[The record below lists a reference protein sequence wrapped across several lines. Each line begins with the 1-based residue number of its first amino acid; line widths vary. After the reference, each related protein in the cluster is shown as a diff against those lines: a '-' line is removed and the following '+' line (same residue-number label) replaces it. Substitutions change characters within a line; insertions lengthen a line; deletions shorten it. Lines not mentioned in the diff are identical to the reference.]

1 LPKTRIKFSGIH
13 SSLIARSS
21 FLKNISDE
29 IKSIPFRGI
38 KNVSYLSVGN
48 FAVQIINIVGFIYI
62 ARMLEAQNY
71 GIYVTVGTFVG
82 MFEFVL
88 LEGLNKSVMRE
99 GSKDLTKMQAQLEN
113 NIGIRN
119 ALILAAI
126 IICMISCLFV
136 PYELQTKLYIILFS
150 FQLGYTGLI
159 GFLGTIFQATENMK
173 YISIF
178 GIFNRI
184 LFVGLSILFLYLGF
198 GLMALFLISLFS
210 NLFTLLLNFRISRK
224 FIKFNLLA
232 KIHVDMKILKPGII
246 FSLMNFVG
254 FLTTRVDV
262 LMISFLGTPTDVGVY
277 GLAYRI
283 AEQGVV
289 LRNLIVTA
297 FFPIFIKRFSAA
309 KVQASRLIRLS
320 VLIFI
325 GIFLATFLASFI
337 VKGLVVRV
345 FGLQYEPSGR
355 ILEVLLFFLAFA
367 WADMLFAT
375 AAQATHNEKYLLII
389 AAIMAVANVVLNYV
403 FFLQFGL
410 IGIAYSTLVV
420 TFVGTMS
427 EILVSY
433 RVMKSQGHLV

>member
-1 LPKTRIKFSGIH
+1 MTIPSQKADTPGLLTSRN
-13 SSLIARSS
+13 R
-21 FLKNISDE
+21 FLKSIYNE
-29 IKSIPFRGI
+29 IKSVPFRGI
-38 KNVSYLSVGN
+38 KNVSYLSAGN
-48 FAVQIINIVGFIYI
+48 FAVEIINIVGFIYI
-62 ARMLEAQNY
+62 ARLLGAQNY

-99 GSKDLTKMQAQLEN
+99 GSKDLTRMHVQLEN

-119 ALILAAI
+119 ALILAAVI
-126 IICMISCLFV
+126 VCIVTSFFV
-136 PYELQTKLYIILFS
+136 PYALQTKLYIILFS
-150 FQLGYTGLI
+150 FQLVYSGLK
-159 GFLGTIFQATENMK
+159 GFLGTIFQATEQMK

-178 GIFNRI
+178 GIFNRV
-184 LFVGLSILFLYLGF
+184 LFVGASIIFLYLGF
-198 GLMALFLISLFS
+198 GLLALFLISLFS
-210 NLFTLLLNFRISRK
+210 NLLTLLLNFRVSRK
-224 FIKFNLLA
+224 LIKFKLLA
-232 KIHVDMKILKPGII
+232 RIHLDRKILKPGLI
-246 FSLMNFVG
+246 FSLMTFVG

-262 LMISFLGTPTDVGVY
+262 LMISFLGTPADVGVY

-297 FFPIFIKRFSAA
+297 FFPIFIKRFHSGT
-309 KVQASRLIRLS
+309 VRGGRLVRLS
-320 VLIFI
+320 LLIFI
-325 GIFLATFLASFI
+325 AILSATFLASLL

-345 FGLQYEPSGR
+345 FGHQYEPSGR

-367 WADMLFAT
+367 WANMLFTT

-420 TFVGTMS
+420 TFAGTTL

-433 RVMKSQGHLV
+433 RVMKVQGHLV

>member
-1 LPKTRIKFSGIH
+1 MTIPSQKASTPGSPTSRN
-13 SSLIARSS
+13 R
-21 FLKNISDE
+21 FLKSIYNKIE
-29 IKSIPFRGI
+29 AIPFRGI

-48 FAVQIINIVGFIYI
+48 FVVEIINIVGFIYI
-62 ARMLEAQNY
+62 ARMLGAQNY
-71 GIYVTVGTFVG
+71 GIYVTVGTFVA
-82 MFEFVL
+82 MFEFIL
-88 LEGLNKSVMRE
+88 LEGLNKSIMRE
-99 GSKDLTKMQAQLEN
+99 GSKDLTTMQVRLEN

-119 ALILAAI
+119 GLILAAI
-126 IICMISCLFV
+126 GICIISSFFA
-136 PYELQTKLYIILFS
+136 PYELQTRLYIILFS
-150 FQLGYTGLI
+150 FQLVHTGLV
-159 GFLGTIFQATENMK
+159 GFLGTIFQATEQMK
-173 YISIF
+173 YISLF
-178 GIFNRI
+178 GIFNRV
-184 LFVGLSILFLYLGF
+184 LFVGSSILFLYLGF
-198 GLMALFLISLFS
+198 GLLTLFLISLFS
-210 NLFTLLLNFRISRK
+210 NLLTLLLNFRVSRK
-224 FIKFNLLA
+224 FVKFNLLA
-232 KIHVDMKILKPGII
+232 KIHVDKKILKPGII
-246 FSLMNFVG
+246 FSLMTFVG

-262 LMISFLGTPTDVGVY
+262 LMISLLGTPADVGVY

-297 FFPIFIKRFSAA
+297 FFPIFIKRFHSGT
-309 KVQASRLIRLS
+309 VRGGRLVRLS
-320 VLIFI
+320 ALIFI
-325 GIFLATFLASFI
+325 AILSATFLASLF

-367 WADMLFAT
+367 WADMLFTT

-389 AAIMAVANVVLNYV
+389 AAVMAVANVVLNYV

-433 RVMKSQGHLV
+433 RVMKVQGHLV